1 MALGIKS
8 FKGGWKK
15 GKSSSLNKGIT
26 NIGRIAT
33 SRGTGRLVNQRL
45 TAQSK
50 KVAGV
55 KKGFKKFM
63 GSTNKDKAKFL
74 GGKVKTGA
82 VGAAKFFKKSAAKS
96 AKWVRRKGSLLARKA
111 ASAALTGGLALAGGA
126 AAAVMA
132 KGFNPMKFIILT
144 FVGWIIT
151 KLPAIIAGIKKFI
164 EKIKPIFEKLGEWVK
179 GIVKFFKWLS
189 GGVKKL
195 WDTISGGS
203 SKVDA
208 EKQQLESAT
217 GKLKKTFDKSKKGQE
232 DLVKQAKG
240 EETGL
245 KKDMDDLD
253 KEVKSEV
260 GGKDGGDAKTSTT
273 SEGKI
278 VPSTTGAGADD
289 STNTATSAKAT
300 PKFKFINKRVP
311 IRKNVRGGGTKIVGY
326 KDVKVKV
333 DIKTGKELGVAS
345 NIKPS
350 PKNTTTSNLK
360 KESSGGP
367 KIVTVDVPIPA
378 SKTQTSKQS
387 GGSSTTQGSS
397 DGVNSRD
404 LALHSIER

>member
-8 FKGGWKK
+8 FKSGWKK

-26 NIGRIAT
+26 NIGRVAT

-63 GSTNKDKAKFL
+63 GASNRTKGRFL
-74 GGKVKTGA
+74 RGKVKTGA
-82 VGAAKFFKKSAAKS
+82 IGAAKFFKKSAAKS
-96 AKWVRRKGSLLARKA
+96 AKWVRKKGSLLAAKA
-111 ASAALTGGLALAGGA
+111 ASAALTGGRALIGGA

-132 KGFNPMKFIILT
+132 KGFNPMKFILLT

-151 KLPAIIAGIKKFI
+151 KLPAIMEGIKKFI

-179 GIVKFFKWLS
+179 GIVKFFKWI
-189 GGVKKL
+189 GDGVKNL
-195 WDTISGGS
+195 WDKISGNTD
-203 SKVDA
+203 KVDA
-208 EKQQLESAT
+208 EKKQLEDAT
-217 GKLKKTFDKSKKGQE
+217 GKLKKTFDDTKKGHD
-232 DLVKQAKG
+232 DLIKQAKG
-240 EETGL
+240 EEVNL
-245 KKDMDDLD
+245 KKDMDDLNKD
-253 KEVKSEV
+253 VNKELDANGQPTTNSS
-260 GGKDGGDAKTSTT
+260 GKDVT
-273 SEGKI
+273 
-278 VPSTTGAGADD
+278 PSTT
-289 STNTATSAKAT
+289 
-300 PKFKFINKRVP
+300 I
-311 IRKNVRGGGTKIVGY
+311 
-326 KDVKVKV
+326 
-333 DIKTGKELGVAS
+333 
-345 NIKPS
+345 S
-350 PKNTTTSNLK
+350 PTKNTTSDSVKPTSTPKNKLASKPQRIGTGKPVTVVIKGETVVLQPGTVEYNTFFGPGGTTSKIMKGTLKDMNLVK
-360 KESSGGP
+360 TPSGP

>member
-45 TAQSK
+45 TSQSK

-96 AKWVRRKGSLLARKA
+96 AKWVRRKGSLLAAKA
-111 ASAALTGGLALAGGA
+111 ASAALTGGRALIGGG

-132 KGFNPMKFIILT
+132 KGFNPMKFILLT

-151 KLPAIIAGIKKFI
+151 KLPAIMEGIKKFI
-164 EKIKPIFEKLGEWVK
+164 EKIKPLFEKLSEWVK
-179 GIVKFFKWLS
+179 GIVKFFTWI
-189 GGVKKL
+189 GGGIKNL
-195 WDTISGGS
+195 WDKISGNTD
-203 SKVDA
+203 KVSA
-208 EKQQLESAT
+208 EKKQLEDAT
-217 GKLKKTFDKSKKGQE
+217 GKLKKTFDDTKKGHD
-232 DLVKQAKG
+232 DLIKQAKG
-240 EETGL
+240 EEVNL
-245 KKDMDDLD
+245 KKDMDDLNKD
-253 KEVKSEV
+253 VNDELDANGQPTTNSS
-260 GGKDGGDAKTSTT
+260 GKDVT
-273 SEGKI
+273 
-278 VPSTTGAGADD
+278 PSTTI
-289 STNTATSAKAT
+289 SPTNNTTSVKTTST
-300 PKFKFINKRVP
+300 PKTKLASKPKKIGTGKPVTVVIKGESVVLQPGTVEYNTFFAPGGAKDKMIHNKV
-311 IRKNVRGGGTKIVGY
+311 
-326 KDVKVKV
+326 KDVNLVK
-333 DIKTGKELGVAS
+333 D
-345 NIKPS
+345 
-350 PKNTTTSNLK
+350 
-360 KESSGGP
+360 SSGKP

-378 SKTQTSKQS
+378 SKTQPQPT
-387 GGSSTTQGSS
+387 GSSSSQGSS

>member
-8 FKGGWKK
+8 FKSGWKK

-26 NIGRIAT
+26 NIGKGVGTGVRIAA
-33 SRGTGRLVNQRL
+33 SPARGRFLKGKIKGK
-45 TAQSK
+45 TA
-50 KVAGV
+50 
-55 KKGFKKFM
+55 GFKKFM

-82 VGAAKFFKKSAAKS
+82 IGAAKFFKKSVSKSWKWTRRKAGLLAAK
-96 AKWVRRKGSLLARKA
+96 AVQAG
-111 ASAALTGGLALAGGA
+111 LTGGLALAGGA

-151 KLPAIIAGIKKFI
+151 KLPAIIEGIKKFI
-164 EKIKPIFEKLGEWVK
+164 EKIKPAFEMLGKWVK

-203 SKVDA
+203 NKVDA
-208 EKQQLESAT
+208 EKKQLEDAT

-326 KDVKVKV
+326 KEVKVKV
-333 DIKTGKELGVAS
+333 DIKTGKELGAAS
-345 NIKPS
+345 NINPS
-350 PKNTTTSNLK
+350 PKNTTTTNLK
-360 KESSGGP
+360 KESSSGP
-367 KIVTVDVPIPA
+367 KILTVDVPMPLHRSGISPGL
-378 SKTQTSKQS
+378 
-387 GGSSTTQGSS
+387 GGSTYNQGSS